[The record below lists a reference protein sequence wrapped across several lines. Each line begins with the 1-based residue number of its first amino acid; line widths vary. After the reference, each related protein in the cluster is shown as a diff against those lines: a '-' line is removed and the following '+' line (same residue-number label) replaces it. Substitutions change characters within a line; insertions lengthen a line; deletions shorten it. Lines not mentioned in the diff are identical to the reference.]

1 MYKVVSDILGCLK
14 KRTRI
19 KGGNEVKEGMGLMIK
34 KQGKIQWFIGITADL
49 FQCGTYLLQSAP
61 PHL

>member
-19 KGGNEVKEGMGLMIK
+19 KGGKEVREGMGLMIK
-34 KQGKIQWFIGITADL
+34 GREKYSGL
-49 FQCGTYLLQSAP
+49 
-61 PHL
+61 